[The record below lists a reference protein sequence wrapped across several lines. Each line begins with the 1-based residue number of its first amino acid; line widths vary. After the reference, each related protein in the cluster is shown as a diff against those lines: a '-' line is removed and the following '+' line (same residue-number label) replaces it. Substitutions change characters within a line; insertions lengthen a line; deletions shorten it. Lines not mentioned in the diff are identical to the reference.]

1 MTNSLRSELTNL
13 LMCILL
19 VLALVFLFIFPR
31 NYLNDLLDDINIYAN
46 NTKIGIEED
55 NGDKIIENTQ
65 KMVDRFQKSSNILK
79 LFLNHEDVDE
89 LELYIQ
95 SCYYTAKTDQK
106 EYPVIIDNLENILQK
121 CKYLFD
127 VETFTVYNLF

>member
-13 LMCILL
+13 
-19 VLALVFLFIFPR
+19 IFPR
-31 NYLNDLLDDINIYAN
+31 NYLNDLLDDINTYAN

-55 NGDKIIENTQ
+55 NVDKIIENTQ
-65 KMVDRFQKSSNILK
+65 KMIDRFQKASNVLK

-95 SCYYTAKTDQK
+95 SCYYTAKIDQQ

>member
-31 NYLNDLLDDINIYAN
+31 NYLNDLLDDINTYAN

-89 LELYIQ
+89 LELYID
-95 SCYYTAKTDQK
+95 SCYYTAKIERK
-106 EYPVIIDNLENILQK
+106 EYHIIIDNLENILQK
-121 CKYLFD
+121 CEYLFD

>member
-89 LELYIQ
+89 LELYID
-95 SCYYTAKTDQK
+95 SCYYTAKIERK
-106 EYPVIIDNLENILQK
+106 EYHIIIDNLENILQK
-121 CKYLFD
+121 CEYLFD